1 MTDPLFDH
9 AELRR
14 IADALEG
21 LLALARAH
29 VTPAAPAPADF
40 DGAQYADAFDA
51 MMGNPLAALGN
62 LTATAPAADPVDEY
76 DADAELVRMLGGA
89 PVKPAKRPWTHWAK
103 LDPRSRELAK
113 LATDAGK
120 REEAA
125 KTPATREAA
134 RADKNRYLT
143 ESKARQKRLRGWL
156 DAGKGFI
163 DGDALY
169 YFDAA
174 GTKVKFVP
182 SPSPFFNLP
191 GVFNSPF

>member
-1 MTDPLFDH
+1 MTDTLFDH
-9 AELRR
+9 AFRR
-14 IADALEG
+14 DIARLADAMEG
-21 LLALARAH
+21 LLAYLVGATPTLAAK
-29 VTPAAPAPADF
+29 PPADF
-40 DGAQYADAFDA
+40 DGAQYAFDA
-51 MMGNPLAALGN
+51 MMGNPLSALGN
-62 LTATAPAADPVDEY
+62 LTAKPTAADPG
-76 DADAELVRMLGGA
+76 DADLDHLFGA
-89 PVKPAKRPWTHWAK
+89 TPKRRTWTHWSK
-103 LDPRSRELAK
+103 YDPRSRELAR
-113 LATDAGK
+113 LATAAGK
-120 REEAA
+120 RAQAA
-125 KTPATREAA
+125 KTPETRAA
-134 RADKNRYLT
+134 AKSEKASYLN